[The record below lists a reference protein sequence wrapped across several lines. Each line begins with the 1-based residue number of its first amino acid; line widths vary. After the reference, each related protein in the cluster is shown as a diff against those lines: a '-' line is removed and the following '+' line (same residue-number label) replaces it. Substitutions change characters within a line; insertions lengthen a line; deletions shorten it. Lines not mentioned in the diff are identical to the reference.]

1 MADEKGTHLSDLID
15 PEVMAPI
22 ISYQLQKSLRFTP
35 LASVD
40 TTLQGQ
46 PGSVLKFP
54 AFTYIGDA
62 EDVKEGESIPV
73 DKIGT
78 TSKEVAIKKAGK
90 GTKITDEAVLSGIG
104 DPVGESSKQLALA
117 IANKV
122 DNDLLAA
129 AKTGTQK
136 VSIDATVDGVQKGID
151 VFDDEDD
158 SPVVMVVS
166 PKTASAIRAD
176 AIKNKIGSEAGADQ
190 LVRGTYLDVLGVQ
203 IVRSK
208 KLADTE
214 AIFVKVNQAQPALKL
229 ALKRNVAVET
239 QRDIFTKTTGMTAD
253 EHYGAY
259 LYNDKNVV
267 VGTVNPKA

>member
-1 MADEKGTHLSDLID
+1 MADETFTHLQDLVD

-22 ISYQLQKSLRFTP
+22 ISYQLQQALRFTP

-54 AFTYIGDA
+54 AYTYIGDA
-62 EDVKEGESIPV
+62 KDVAEGEAIPT

-78 TSKEVAIKKAGK
+78 TTKQVTIKKAGK
-90 GTKITDEAVLSGIG
+90 GTKITDEAVLSGLG
-104 DPVGESSKQLALA
+104 DPIGESTKQLGLA

-122 DNDLLAA
+122 DTDLLRAA
-129 AKTGTQK
+129 RNGTQNI
-136 VSIDATVDGVQKGID
+136 VIDPTVEGIQQAID
-151 VFDDEDD
+151 VFNDEDD
-158 SPVVMVVS
+158 SPVVMIVS

-176 AIKNKIGSEAGADQ
+176 AIKNKIGSEVGANQ
-190 LVRGTYLDVLGVQ
+190 LIRGTYLDVLGVQ

-208 KLADTE
+208 KAQDTE
-214 AIFVKVNQAQPALKL
+214 AIFVKVNEAQPALKL
-229 ALKRNVAVET
+229 VLKRNVAVET
-239 QRDIFTKTTGMTAD
+239 QRDIYKKLTGMTAD

-267 VGTVNPKA
+267 HATVPPKE

>member
-1 MADEKGTHLSDLID
+1 M
-15 PEVMAPI
+15 
-22 ISYQLQKSLRFTP
+22 
-35 LASVD
+35 
-40 TTLQGQ
+40 
-46 PGSVLKFP
+46 
-54 AFTYIGDA
+54 
-62 EDVKEGESIPV
+62 
-73 DKIGT
+73 
-78 TSKEVAIKKAGK
+78 
-90 GTKITDEAVLSGIG
+90 
-104 DPVGESSKQLALA
+104 
-117 IANKV
+117 
-122 DNDLLAA
+122 AA